1 MKTSWSILSLDN
13 ARLVRH
19 GLFVW
24 TVAFTLTGCSAINV
38 KLGRRVD
45 LTKTPVTSI
54 QVSLPKGPGLAPGH
68 TSPLVVTA
76 IQPDGNVLLSEGQGK
91 GKIQWKDL
99 KVTATVV
106 TVNQKGVISLAKDP
120 RVSDGRV
127 GHVSVTVP
135 SQPGVMSAE
144 LDVPFVYN
152 VAFVSS
158 FSGKSGSDGSNGSD
172 GTAGSSGSAGSMDP
186 NNPSPGG
193 DGGNGTNG
201 SDGEDGGPGGNAPP
215 VQVLMALQP
224 GSTPLIQCSVSAS
237 AHRRLYLVD
246 LQGGTLTVHADGGPG
261 GMGGRR
267 GRGGQGGQGGIGMPD
282 GQDGCSGL
290 DGTNGQDGP
299 SGKGGLI
306 TVTYDPMTEAYLSLL
321 HLTSKNGPSPV
332 FQQQAVAP
340 LW

>member
-1 MKTSWSILSLDN
+1 M
-13 ARLVRH
+13 VHH
-19 GLFVW
+19 GLLVW

-54 QVSLPKGPGLAPGH
+54 EVSLPQGPGLAPGH

-76 IQPDGNVLLSEGQGK
+76 SQPHGKVLLSEGQGK

-120 RVSDGRV
+120 RVSDGKV

-152 VAFVSS
+152 VAFVSN
-158 FSGKSGSDGSNGSD
+158 FSGQPGSNGSNGSD
-172 GTAGSSGSAGSMDP
+172 GTDGSSGSSGSMDP
-186 NNPSPGG
+186 NNPSAGG
-193 DGGNGTNG
+193 DGGDGTNG
-201 SDGEDGGPGGNAPP
+201 SDGQDGGPGGNAPP
-215 VQVLMALQP
+215 VQVLMTLQS
-224 GSTPLIQCSVSAS
+224 GSKPLVQFSVSAS
-237 AHRRLYLVD
+237 GHRRLYLVD
-246 LQGGTLTVHADGGPG
+246 PQGGSLTVHADGGPG
-261 GMGGRR
+261 GMGGRG

-282 GQDGCSGL
+282 GQEGHSGL

-299 SGKGGLI
+299 SGKGGPI
-306 TVTYDPMTEAYLSLL
+306 TVTCDPMAQAYLSLL

-332 FQQQAVAP
+332 FQEQPVAP